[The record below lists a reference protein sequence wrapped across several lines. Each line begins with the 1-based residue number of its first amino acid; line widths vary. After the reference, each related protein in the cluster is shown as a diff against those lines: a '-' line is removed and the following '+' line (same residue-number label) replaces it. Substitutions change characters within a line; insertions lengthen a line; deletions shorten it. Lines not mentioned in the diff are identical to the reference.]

1 MTKKLIVFILILS
14 LSLSSVVYA
23 SDSVIFDVLNI
34 NGVSDDNET
43 ITRGEYISMV
53 AKIMNLDTN
62 SAIQISPYKDID
74 ENHAYIADVNAL
86 SDLGIINGDSNGNV
100 YPDEPVTW
108 NQAIKIILS
117 AMGYSVLC
125 EASGGYPAGYVSIAN
140 RINLTEN
147 IGYEGDS
154 NLSYD
159 NAIALLWNAVDIN
172 IYEQS
177 GYGTSQKFEVS
188 DETLLSRYH
197 NIYKTVLQQYA
208 LLYIQ

>member
-108 NQAIKIILS
+108 NQAIKIIL
-117 AMGYSVLC
+117 LD
-125 EASGGYPAGYVSIAN
+125 
-140 RINLTEN
+140 RT
-147 IGYEGDS
+147 
-154 NLSYD
+154 
-159 NAIALLWNAVDIN
+159 
-172 IYEQS
+172 
-177 GYGTSQKFEVS
+177 
-188 DETLLSRYH
+188 
-197 NIYKTVLQQYA
+197 
-208 LLYIQ
+208 IQ